1 MIEVNLF
8 KIPAGEWT
16 STVGTCVAR
25 NRFDKEAM
33 GITIE
38 EFARGFLKE
47 NLDKFEL
54 GLGSA
59 ELTETINSTNFISRK
74 DLACLNYYLTKAGY
88 MLKIFNVTDDEA
100 NATGVPSGEVVEWNI
115 IDHNFLQYDYPT
127 AIKIIPGDGLDIP
140 GILDQVI
147 EQTGLFDPD
156 KFAGLK
162 NPFTELINALK
173 SIKSITGEVNSGIT
187 TRIYALLDQLGIEL
201 MCIRGED

>member
-33 GITIE
+33 GVTIE

-47 NLDKFEL
+47 NMDKFEL

-59 ELTETINSTNFISRK
+59 ELNETINSTNFISRK

-100 NATGVPSGEVVEWNI
+100 NATGVPSGEVV
-115 IDHNFLQYDYPT
+115 DGTVSFPQY
-127 AIKIIPGDGLDIP
+127 K
-140 GILDQVI
+140 
-147 EQTGLFDPD
+147 
-156 KFAGLK
+156 
-162 NPFTELINALK
+162 
-173 SIKSITGEVNSGIT
+173 
-187 TRIYALLDQLGIEL
+187 
-201 MCIRGED
+201 